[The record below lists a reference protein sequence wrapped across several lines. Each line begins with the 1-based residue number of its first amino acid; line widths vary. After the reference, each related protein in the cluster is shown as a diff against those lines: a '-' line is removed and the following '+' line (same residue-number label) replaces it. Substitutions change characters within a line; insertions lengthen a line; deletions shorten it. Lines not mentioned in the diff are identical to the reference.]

1 MFNNILKSLAH
12 IGKSKKDSA
21 ELRVEKS
28 LFVIVALITICAA
41 MILGIL
47 YIYLDHYASASIPLT
62 YVVVSVYNL
71 LYLQETKE
79 IGILKNIQMF
89 LILILPFL
97 LMWSLGGFT
106 SGSFVFIWSFFTPI
120 AALIYGKKEKA
131 MIWFYGFIFLVV
143 ISVAIDPVVDKYHIK
158 YMPQLTMNLFIFLN
172 IGASLSGIYFLINF
186 FINEKEKNTIYLLK
200 KERDALKANTSEL
213 KKVNSKLTYLANHDT
228 LTKVPNRYYF
238 KHSLKQMMSSADRH
252 QYSVALMF
260 LDLDGFKKVND
271 DFGHAQGDAVLVEA
285 ANRLVSLS
293 REEDVVARLGGD
305 EFAMI
310 LGDITNISYV
320 ELVAN
325 RILSELSRDY
335 DFIQGGGSISVS
347 IGIALYSEKSKDI
360 DTLIKHAD
368 EAMYDI
374 KDSCKNSFKIY
385 K

>member
-1 MFNNILKSLAH
+1 MVNKEPKTFKKTHSDGDRAKHKKQEEFTLYGWNACMSAFKKRPESL
-12 IGKSKKDSA
+12 
-21 ELRVEKS
+21 LR
-28 LFVIVALITICAA
+28 LFFSRARA
-41 MILGIL
+41 
-47 YIYLDHYASASIPLT
+47 
-62 YVVVSVYNL
+62 
-71 LYLQETKE
+71 
-79 IGILKNIQMF
+79 
-89 LILILPFL
+89 
-97 LMWSLGGFT
+97 
-106 SGSFVFIWSFFTPI
+106 
-120 AALIYGKKEKA
+120 
-131 MIWFYGFIFLVV
+131 
-143 ISVAIDPVVDKYHIK
+143 
-158 YMPQLTMNLFIFLN
+158 
-172 IGASLSGIYFLINF
+172 
-186 FINEKEKNTIYLLK
+186 
-200 KERDALKANTSEL
+200 SEL